1 MYINQKSFL
10 NMKQINKLLVILL
23 ALVTFSSCETYG
35 DYEIEYTAIY
45 PLCGE
50 WVVNGTGEDC
60 GVLAEGVT
68 CNTYNTTD
76 DATDKMWIKMSVA
89 TNDWGVRGKIHC
101 DVTSKSFDGD
111 GIANLLHADDGIN
124 STVTF
129 NISGKVIVDGYT
141 TQANTKV
148 DAIEFTLTQN
158 GKSMTVKGFR
168 KTGWEGED
176 Y

>member
-50 WVVNGTGEDC
+50 WVVNVTGEDG

-111 GIANLLHADDGIN
+111 GIFLKCPSFTRLLK
-124 STVTF
+124 F
-129 NISGKVIVDGYT
+129 
-141 TQANTKV
+141 
-148 DAIEFTLTQN
+148 
-158 GKSMTVKGFR
+158 
-168 KTGWEGED
+168 
-176 Y
+176 

>member
-50 WVVNGTGEDC
+50 WVVNVTGEDG

-76 DATDKMWIKMSVA
+76 DATDK
-89 TNDWGVRGKIHC
+89 IHC
-101 DVTSKSFDGD
+101 DVASKSFDGD

>member
-50 WVVNGTGEDC
+50 WVVNVTGED
-60 GVLAEGVT
+60 GDVLAEGVT

>member
-50 WVVNGTGEDC
+50 WVVNVTGEDG

-68 CNTYNTTD
+68 CNTYNTTR
-76 DATDKMWIKMSVA
+76 SEERRV
-89 TNDWGVRGKIHC
+89 GKECRSRWSPYH
-101 DVTSKSFDGD
+101 
-111 GIANLLHADDGIN
+111 
-124 STVTF
+124 
-129 NISGKVIVDGYT
+129 
-141 TQANTKV
+141 
-148 DAIEFTLTQN
+148 
-158 GKSMTVKGFR
+158 
-168 KTGWEGED
+168 
-176 Y
+176 

>member
-50 WVVNGTGEDC
+50 WVVNVTGEDG

-68 CNTYNTTD
+68 CNTYNTID

>member
-50 WVVNGTGEDC
+50 WVVNVTGEDG

-68 CNTYNTTD
+68 CNTTD

>member
-50 WVVNGTGEDC
+50 WVVNVTGED
-60 GVLAEGVT
+60 GGVT
-68 CNTYNTTD
+68 CNAYNTTD

-148 DAIEFTLTQN
+148 DALEFSLTQN

>member
-50 WVVNGTGEDC
+50 WVVNVTGEDG
-60 GVLAEGVT
+60 GVLAAGVT

-101 DVTSKSFDGD
+101 DVASKSFDGD

>member
-50 WVVNGTGEDC
+50 WVVNVTGED
-60 GVLAEGVT
+60 GVVLAEGVT

-101 DVTSKSFDGD
+101 DVASKSFDGD

>member
-50 WVVNGTGEDC
+50 WVVNVTGEDR

>member
-50 WVVNGTGEDC
+50 WVVNVTGEDG

-68 CNTYNTTD
+68 CNTYNTPD

-101 DVTSKSFDGD
+101 DVASKSFDGD

>member
-1 MYINQKSFL
+1 
-10 NMKQINKLLVILL
+10 MKQINKLLVILL

-50 WVVNGTGEDC
+50 WVVNVTGEDG
-60 GVLAEGVT
+60 GVLVEGVT

>member
-50 WVVNGTGEDC
+50 W
-60 GVLAEGVT
+60 
-68 CNTYNTTD
+68 
-76 DATDKMWIKMSVA
+76 
-89 TNDWGVRGKIHC
+89 
-101 DVTSKSFDGD
+101 VTSKSFDGD

>member
-50 WVVNGTGEDC
+50 WVVNVTGEDG

-68 CNTYNTTD
+68 CNTYNRL
-76 DATDKMWIKMSVA
+76 MMPRIRC
-89 TNDWGVRGKIHC
+89 G
-101 DVTSKSFDGD
+101 
-111 GIANLLHADDGIN
+111 
-124 STVTF
+124 
-129 NISGKVIVDGYT
+129 
-141 TQANTKV
+141 
-148 DAIEFTLTQN
+148 
-158 GKSMTVKGFR
+158 
-168 KTGWEGED
+168 
-176 Y
+176 

>member
-1 MYINQKSFL
+1 M
-10 NMKQINKLLVILL
+10 
-23 ALVTFSSCETYG
+23 
-35 DYEIEYTAIY
+35 
-45 PLCGE
+45 
-50 WVVNGTGEDC
+50 
-60 GVLAEGVT
+60 T

-101 DVTSKSFDGD
+101 DVASKSFDGD

-158 GKSMTVKGFR
+158 GKSMTVKRFR

>member
-50 WVVNGTGEDC
+50 WVVNVTGEDG

-124 STVTF
+124 STVT
-129 NISGKVIVDGYT
+129 
-141 TQANTKV
+141 NTKV

>member
-50 WVVNGTGEDC
+50 WVVNVTGED
-60 GVLAEGVT
+60 GSVLAEGVT

-76 DATDKMWIKMSVA
+76 DAADKMLIKMGIA
-89 TNDWGVRGKIHC
+89 TNDWVVRGKIHC

-141 TQANTKV
+141 TQANTKA

>member
-23 ALVTFSSCETYG
+23 ALLTFSSCETYG

-50 WVVNGTGEDC
+50 WVVNVTGED
-60 GVLAEGVT
+60 GGDGGKGGDIIVEV
-68 CNTYNTTD
+68 
-76 DATDKMWIKMSVA
+76 DKILIKMSVA

-101 DVTSKSFDGD
+101 DVASKSFDGD

>member
-45 PLCGE
+45 PLCVE
-50 WVVNGTGEDC
+50 WVVNVTGEDG

-101 DVTSKSFDGD
+101 DVASKYFDGD
-111 GIANLLHADDGIN
+111 GIANLLHAD
-124 STVTF
+124 
-129 NISGKVIVDGYT
+129 
-141 TQANTKV
+141 
-148 DAIEFTLTQN
+148 
-158 GKSMTVKGFR
+158 
-168 KTGWEGED
+168 
-176 Y
+176 

>member
-50 WVVNGTGEDC
+50 WVVNVTGEDG

-89 TNDWGVRGKIHC
+89 RNDWGVRGKIHC
-101 DVTSKSFDGD
+101 DVASKSFDGD